1 MRRLFA
7 ALTVCLSLGTGA
19 AAFAEEPAQTDTHLR
34 ETLQLRDIS
43 VTLSQ
48 EGLAYGAA
56 IEEEVLGGQ
65 GGFYWSQNV
74 GAIYDPDRIE
84 NALGAALED
93 GLDSS
98 SRMDILT
105 FFDTEL
111 GQRIL
116 RLENEAR
123 VVIADP
129 DLEAAAIESFA
140 AVSETDRAQAIRR
153 FVQVNALVEYNVRG
167 TQISNFEFQR
177 GILKASGDQV
187 DEVGLARI
195 IDAQEDEVR
204 QSVSEW
210 IHAYLMLAYAPLTGD
225 ELASYISFSESPSGR
240 ALNTALFAGFE
251 DLYRDISADLGRAA
265 GRALNAS
272 DL

>member
-1 MRRLFA
+1 MRRLLA
-7 ALTVCLSLGTGA
+7 TLALCVACVGGGVA
-19 AAFAEEPAQTDTHLR
+19 VAEDSVEADTELR
-34 ETLQLRDIS
+34 EALQLRDIA

-48 EGLAYGAA
+48 EGRAYGAA

-65 GGFYWSQNV
+65 GGFYWEQHV
-74 GAIYDPDRIE
+74 GSIYDPDRIE

-93 GLDSS
+93 GLDSA
-98 SRMDILT
+98 SRLDILT
-105 FFDTEL
+105 FFETEL

-140 AVSETDRAQAIRR
+140 AVSETDRARDIRR
-153 FVQVNALVEYNVRG
+153 FVKVNALVEYNVRG

-187 DEVGLARI
+187 DEVSLARI

-225 ELASYISFSESPSGR
+225 ELASYITFSESPSGK